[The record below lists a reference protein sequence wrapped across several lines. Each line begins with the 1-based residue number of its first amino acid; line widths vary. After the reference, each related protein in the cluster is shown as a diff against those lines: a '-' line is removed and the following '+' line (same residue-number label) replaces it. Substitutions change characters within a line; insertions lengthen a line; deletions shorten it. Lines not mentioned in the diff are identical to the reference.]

1 MVLSYDKDKLK
12 SLIAKSKLLGIEIK
26 AELLSKL
33 YNNIIEFKYSEDGLL
48 QVYRVNEDITS
59 IELPDVPLSPYD
71 TFEYDALA
79 FPHKTALN
87 SFSSGKIVTT
97 VKLPKSLDYI
107 EMRSLWIS
115 KIKRLWL
122 YDTTEIIGDVY
133 STSLEMIV
141 ILSSK
146 GGKPKVIKI

>member
-12 SLIAKSKLLGIEIK
+12 SLIAKSKLLGIELK

-33 YNNIIEFKYSEDGLL
+33 YNNIIEFRYSEDGLL
-48 QVYRVNEDITS
+48 QVYKVNEDITS
-59 IELPDVPLSPYD
+59 IELPDVPLSPYN
-71 TFEYDALA
+71 TFEYDAIA

-87 SFSSGKIVTT
+87 SFSSGKTVTT
-97 VKLPKSLDYI
+97 VKLPESLDYI
-107 EMRSLWIS
+107 NMDSLWLG

-122 YDTTEIIGDVY
+122 YDTTEMVGNIHRFN
-133 STSLEMIV
+133 LEMIV
-141 ILSSK
+141 ILNSK